1 MRLFIALPLPPE
13 IAASAAALLPP
24 LRSLRPVKPD
34 LLHLTLAFIG
44 RVPAEQLD
52 LVIRATR
59 EAAAEGKP
67 FAATL
72 ATAGRF
78 PLTGR
83 PHVVWLG
90 LTDGASESASLAAAV
105 RAALA
110 RQGIP
115 FDAKPFRPHVTLAR
129 AKEGVDA
136 LEARDISSAVAKLTF
151 APLRFRVDAVLPIE
165 SVLSP
170 KGPRYTP
177 RATVPLGVDG

>member
-1 MRLFIALPLPPE
+1 VRLFIALPLPPE
-13 IAASAAALLPP
+13 IATSAAALLPQ
-24 LRSLRPVKPD
+24 LRGLRAVKPD

-44 RVPAEQLD
+44 RVPDEQLEA
-52 LVIRATR
+52 VIAATR
-59 EAAAEGKP
+59 EAAAGHEA

-90 LTDGASESASLAAAV
+90 LTDGATESATLAAVV
-105 RAALA
+105 RAALT
-110 RQGIP
+110 RHGIP

-129 AKEGVDA
+129 VKDDVDGP
-136 LEARDISSAVAKLTF
+136 EARDIGAAVAKLAF
-151 APLRFRVDAVLPIE
+151 APLHYRVDAVLPIE
-165 SVLSP
+165 SVLSS

-177 RATVPLGVDG
+177 RATVRLGG